1 MRRGKEMLDR
11 NSLLLTD
18 ARVIAEDKQHIVVA
32 VRIPKRLRRENL
44 PLISSALVS
53 SLDQQ
58 PRRTRRIPIPDQYCG
73 WLTSP
78 TAILLNWI
86 ATVILNLVT

>member
-1 MRRGKEMLDR
+1 
-11 NSLLLTD
+11 
-18 ARVIAEDKQHIVVA
+18 VA

-58 PRRTRRIPIPDQYCG
+58 PHRKRRIAIPDQYCG

-78 TAILLNWI
+78 TVILLNWI